1 MVYKE
6 GQFDAVELMVNNQ
19 SKLFLYQFEC
29 LNALDA
35 NGMTIGTHKILGKCS
50 TLEVINYS
58 GRSSHEQPLLIFT
71 NASKW
76 SGAFLSEKQMT

>member
-1 MVYKE
+1 MVHKK
-6 GQFDAVELMVNNQ
+6 GQFDVVELMVNNQ
-19 SKLFLYQFEC
+19 LVF
-29 LNALDA
+29 NARDA
-35 NGMTIGTHKILGKCS
+35 NGMTVVCTQKVLGKCS

>member
-1 MVYKE
+1 M
-6 GQFDAVELMVNNQ
+6 L
-19 SKLFLYQFEC
+19 EC
-29 LNALDA
+29 SRCEWNDSVA
-35 NGMTIGTHKILGKCS
+35 GTQKVLGKCS

-76 SGAFLSEKQMT
+76 SGAFLSENEADDLIKPLLYFG

>member
-6 GQFDAVELMVNNQ
+6 GQFDVVELMVNNQ
-19 SKLFLYQFEC
+19 SKPFC
-29 LNALDA
+29 INLNALDA
-35 NGMTIGTHKILGKCS
+35 NGMTIGTNKILGKCS

-58 GRSSHEQPLLIFT
+58 SRSSHEQPLLIFT

>member
-6 GQFDAVELMVNNQ
+6 GQFDVVELMVNNHQ
-19 SKLFLYQFEC
+19 VFLYQSEC
-29 LNALDA
+29 SRCEWNDSVV
-35 NGMTIGTHKILGKCS
+35 GTHKILGKCS

>member
-6 GQFDAVELMVNNQ
+6 GQFDVVERMVNNQ
-19 SKLFLYQFEC
+19 LVFLYKSEC
-29 LNALDA
+29 SRCEWNDSVV
-35 NGMTIGTHKILGKCS
+35 GTQKVLGKCS